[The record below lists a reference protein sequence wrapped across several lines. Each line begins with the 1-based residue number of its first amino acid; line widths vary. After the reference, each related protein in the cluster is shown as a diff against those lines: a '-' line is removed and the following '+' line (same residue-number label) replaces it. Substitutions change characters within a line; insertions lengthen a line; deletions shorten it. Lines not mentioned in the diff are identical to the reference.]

1 MVWKV
6 LLMLMDS
13 WSGTI
18 YKPLITWRMLSAG
31 LVSQVL
37 LSTLLSTLKRGNQEL
52 SETKGIIN
60 KALHL
65 ALQQIK
71 GLLDS
76 MVQVLRLILNREFVG
91 LVLKFVLSDFNCF
104 SFFDKLSLKRLN
116 WIKDHLI
123 GFNLIKILDYFNK

>member
-1 MVWKV
+1 M
-6 LLMLMDS
+6 LL
-13 WSGTI
+13 
-18 YKPLITWRMLSAG
+18 AG
-31 LVSQVL
+31 LASQVL
-37 LSTLLSTLKRGNQEL
+37 LSTLLSTLKRENQEL

-104 SFFDKLSLKRLN
+104 SFF
-116 WIKDHLI
+116 LI
-123 GFNLIKILDYFNK
+123 S